1 MLLPSGAILLGQYRP
16 LDSFLHRLDA
26 RAKIPPIILIMVLG
40 LLTDSFAF
48 YLIILFA
55 LLLGLVGSGV
65 NLKTLVRNFQPVL
78 IIVAV
83 TFVYHLVFSGRGTP
97 VLVEL
102 FGFAVTSG
110 ALASAAFFSLRLI
123 LFLGIAFLVTLTN
136 SPSELAEAL
145 AQLLAPL
152 KRIRVPVDD
161 LGLILFIALRFIPIL
176 YQEFTAIKQAQMIRG
191 VSFTGSL
198 VDRIRKTTSILIP
211 VFVAAINRAD
221 DLALAME
228 ARGYRS
234 GCPRTFYTR
243 AMFGKRE
250 WIFMLTSGL
259 MVSLLFSLTR

>member
-1 MLLPSGAILLGQYRP
+1 M
-16 LDSFLHRLDA
+16 
-26 RAKIPPIILIMVLG
+26 
-40 LLTDSFAF
+40 
-48 YLIILFA
+48 
-55 LLLGLVGSGV
+55 
-65 NLKTLVRNFQPVL
+65 
-78 IIVAV
+78 
-83 TFVYHLVFSGRGTP
+83 
-97 VLVEL
+97 
-102 FGFAVTSG
+102 
-110 ALASAAFFSLRLI
+110 
-123 LFLGIAFLVTLTN
+123 
-136 SPSELAEAL
+136 
-145 AQLLAPL
+145 
-152 KRIRVPVDD
+152 PVDD